1 MVTLKGEDKQRYVAD
16 LFSGIAGRY
25 DLMNDLMTGG
35 QHRRWKNE
43 TVRLATK
50 DLPPNLPRLV
60 LDVATGTGDLA
71 LATGKRPGV
80 DRVIGVDLL
89 PGMIRLA
96 RAKSITKGFYGA
108 KGPYGARSPS
118 GSKGLPGA
126 KGLSGKVEFAL
137 GDALALPFP
146 DGAFASC
153 IAGFSL
159 RNMPGT
165 GGTEGIQSALAEMA
179 RVVHPGGRVVTL
191 ELTPMSKS
199 HGAGLIQ
206 FYFHRV
212 VPRMGHLVAGNR
224 AAYTYLPQ
232 SVTNFPDADRLLT
245 IFQGVGLSSV
255 GFKTMGFGAVALH
268 WGCKP
273 TG

>member
-1 MVTLKGEDKQRYVAD
+1 MVTLKGEAKQRYVAD

-43 TVRLATK
+43 TARLATK
-50 DLPPNLPRLV
+50 DLPSILPRLV

-71 LATGKRPGV
+71 LTTGKRPGV
-80 DRVIGVDLL
+80 DRVVGVDLL
-89 PGMIRLA
+89 PEMIRLA
-96 RAKSITKGFYGA
+96 RAKTI
-108 KGPYGARSPS
+108 
-118 GSKGLPGA
+118 A
-126 KGLSGKVEFAL
+126 KGLSGRIEFAL

-153 IAGFSL
+153 TAGFSL
-159 RNMPGT
+159 RNMPGA
-165 GGTEGIQSALAEMA
+165 GGTEGIQSALAEMT
-179 RVVHPGGRVVTL
+179 RVVQPGGRVVTL
-191 ELTPMSKS
+191 ELTPMSKTL
-199 HGAGLIQ
+199 GAGLIQ

-212 VPRMGHLVAGNR
+212 VPWLGHLVAGNR

-232 SVTNFPDADRLLT
+232 SVANFPDAGRLLEL
-245 IFQGVGLSSV
+245 FQGAGLNSV

-273 TG
+273 ID

>member
-1 MVTLKGEDKQRYVAD
+1 MVTLKGEAKQRYVAD

-50 DLPPNLPRLV
+50 DLPSSLPRLI

-71 LATGKRPGV
+71 LTTGKRPGV
-80 DRVIGVDLL
+80 DRVVGVDLL
-89 PGMIRLA
+89 PEMIRLA
-96 RAKSITKGFYGA
+96 RAKSI
-108 KGPYGARSPS
+108 
-118 GSKGLPGA
+118 A
-126 KGLSGKVEFAL
+126 KGLSARIEFTV

-179 RVVHPGGRVVTL
+179 RVVLPGGRVVTL
-191 ELTPMSKS
+191 ELTPMSKTL
-199 HGAGLIQ
+199 GAGLIQ

-212 VPRMGHLVAGNR
+212 VPWLGHLVAGNR

-232 SVTNFPDADRLLT
+232 SVANFPNAGRLVEL
-245 IFQGVGLSSV
+245 FQGAGLNSV

-268 WGCKP
+268 WGFKP
-273 TG
+273 TD

>member
-1 MVTLKGEDKQRYVAD
+1 MVTLKGEAKQRYVAD

-43 TVRLATK
+43 TARLATK
-50 DLPPNLPRLV
+50 DLPSILPRLV

-71 LATGKRPGV
+71 LTTGKRPGV
-80 DRVIGVDLL
+80 DRVVGVDLL
-89 PGMIRLA
+89 PEMIRLA
-96 RAKSITKGFYGA
+96 RAKTI
-108 KGPYGARSPS
+108 
-118 GSKGLPGA
+118 A
-126 KGLSGKVEFAL
+126 KGLSGRIEFAV

-153 IAGFSL
+153 TAGFSL

-179 RVVHPGGRVVTL
+179 RVVLPGGRVVTL
-191 ELTPMSKS
+191 ELTPMSKTL
-199 HGAGLIQ
+199 GAGLIQ

-212 VPRMGHLVAGNR
+212 VPWLGHLVAGNR

-232 SVTNFPDADRLLT
+232 SVANFPNAGRLVEL
-245 IFQGVGLSSV
+245 FQVAGLNSV

-268 WGCKP
+268 WGFKS
-273 TG
+273 TD

>member
-1 MVTLKGEDKQRYVAD
+1 MVTLKGEAKQRYVAD

-43 TVRLATK
+43 TARLATN
-50 DLPPNLPRLV
+50 DLPENLPRLV

-71 LATGKRPGV
+71 LTTGRRPGV
-80 DRVIGVDLL
+80 DRVVGVDLL
-89 PGMIRLA
+89 PEMIRLA
-96 RAKSITKGFYGA
+96 RAKTI
-108 KGPYGARSPS
+108 
-118 GSKGLPGA
+118 A
-126 KGLSGKVEFAL
+126 KGLSGRIEFAV

-146 DGAFASC
+146 DGAFAGC

-159 RNMPGT
+159 RNMPGA

-179 RVVHPGGRVVTL
+179 RVVLPGGRVATL
-191 ELTPMSKS
+191 ELTPMSKTL
-199 HGAGLIQ
+199 GAGLIQ

-212 VPRMGHLVAGNR
+212 VPWLGHLVAGNR

-232 SVTNFPDADRLLT
+232 SVTNFPDAGRLLEM
-245 IFQGVGLSSV
+245 FQDAGLNSV

-273 TG
+273 TD